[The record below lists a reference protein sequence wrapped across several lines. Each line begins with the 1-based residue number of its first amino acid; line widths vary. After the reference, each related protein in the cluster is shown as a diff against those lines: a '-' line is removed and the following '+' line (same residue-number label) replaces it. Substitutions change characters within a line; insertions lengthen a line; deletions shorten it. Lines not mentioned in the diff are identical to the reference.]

1 MAITFGQFYCFLKKE
16 QTGTWVPARGR
27 EALNFANFMNND
39 HCTLPYS
46 STGAFSKLVYDY
58 LACAEGLRPFFRH
71 EVDENGLLAAIEA
84 RKAFDTPREVLAEVL
99 KEQYGLDGLNELQE
113 AHLESL
119 RDSNTFTIVT
129 AHQPNIFTGPLYF
142 IYKILHAIKLADEL
156 TAKWPQYRFVPVYY
170 MGSEDADLDELG
182 YIFTGGEKLT
192 WKTQQTGAVGRMNTR
207 GLEEIIERLRGQFGF
222 LPYGQQMVNMLE
234 DAYVKHPNIQQA
246 TFKLVNDLFASFGLL
261 VLIPDHP
268 KLKAAY
274 AEVMKRDLLEQFS
287 AKIVS
292 GTIERLQENYK
303 VQAGGREINLFYLFD
318 DGRRERIELNGDRYR
333 VLFSDLNF
341 TKDELLAELQAN
353 PQRFSPNVILRGMF
367 QETILPNIAF
377 IGGGGELAYWLELKD
392 LFEASGVP
400 YPMLVLR
407 NSFLLVNEKGAKLK
421 TKLGLS
427 DAELFL
433 PLQDLENLLAE
444 RLHGNRYDTSA
455 AAAEMKVFYEKLEA
469 QAGTIDATLRQH
481 VAALHA
487 RALKKLVGLEKKMK
501 RAERRKLTDE
511 SNQLEA
517 LKTMLF
523 PNGNLQERTENFM
536 PYFAQYGPGLL
547 QRLYNESLTLE
558 QEFTV
563 SYLDAEVA
571 F

>member
-1 MAITFGQFYCFLKKE
+1 MS
-16 QTGTWVPARGR
+16 
-27 EALNFANFMNND
+27 ND

-46 STGAFSKLVYDY
+46 STGSFSKLAIDY
-58 LACAEGLRPFFRH
+58 VAGAPSLRPFYRH
-71 EVDENGLLAAIEA
+71 TVNEQGLLDAIEA
-84 RKAFDTPREVLAEVL
+84 RKSFHTPRQILTEVLT
-99 KEQYGLDGLNELQE
+99 EQYGPVGLNELQA
-113 AHLESL
+113 AHLDAL
-119 RDSNTFTIVT
+119 KDGNTFTIVT

-170 MGSEDADLDELG
+170 MGSEDADLEELG
-182 YIFTGGEKLT
+182 YIYVSGEKLT
-192 WKTQQTGAVGRMNTR
+192 WNTGQTGAVGRMHTR

-222 LPYGQQMVNMLE
+222 LPYGVQMIKMLE
-234 DAYVKHPNIQQA
+234 DAYLKSANIQEA
-246 TFKLVNDLFASFGLL
+246 TYKLVNELFASFGLL

-274 AEVMKRDLLEQFS
+274 AGVMKRDLLEQFS
-287 AKIVS
+287 SKIVS

-303 VQAGGREINLFYLFD
+303 VQAGGRDINLFYLFD
-318 DGRRERIELNGDRYR
+318 DGRRERIELTGDRYR

-341 TKDELLAELQAN
+341 SKEELLAELEAN

-400 YPMLVLR
+400 YPMQVLR
-407 NSFLLVNEKGAKLK
+407 NSFLLVNEKAAKLK
-421 TKLGLS
+421 AKLGLT
-427 DAELFL
+427 EEEIFL
-433 PLQDLENLLAE
+433 PQLDLENLLAE
-444 RLHGNRYDTSA
+444 RLHGNRYGTSA
-455 AAAEMKVFYEKLEA
+455 AAAEMKKFYQQLEE
-469 QAGTIDATLRQH
+469 QAGAIDVTLRQH
-481 VAALHA
+481 VAALHTK
-487 RALKKLVGLEKKMK
+487 ALKKLEGLEKKMK
-501 RAERRKLTDE
+501 RAERRKLQNE
-511 SNQLEA
+511 AQQLET
-517 LKTMLF
+517 LKTLLF

-571 F
+571 L